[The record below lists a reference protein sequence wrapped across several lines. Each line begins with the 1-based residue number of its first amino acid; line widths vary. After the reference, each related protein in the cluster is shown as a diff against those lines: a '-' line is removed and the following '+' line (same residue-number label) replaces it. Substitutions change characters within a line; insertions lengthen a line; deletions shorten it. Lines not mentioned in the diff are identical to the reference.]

1 MNSYGARRL
10 MLDPGRTAL
19 ALRAL
24 HTRDGHY
31 PFLYRFLHRRVG
43 RLGRGSAT
51 LGRVRLPAD
60 LHARPYLAVVRRG
73 DSEVFRR
80 LVAQFQ
86 HHPEVTVIWDRR
98 QGDRRAAP
106 ADVALERRRA
116 DRRVTPAADWTA
128 ARFILAPRATP

>member
-10 MLDPGRTAL
+10 TLDPGRTAL

-31 PFLYRFLHRRVG
+31 PFLYRFLQRRAG
-43 RLGRGSAT
+43 RLGRGATT

-60 LHARPYLAVVRRG
+60 IQSRPYLAVARPG
-73 DSEVFRR
+73 DTDVYRR
-80 LVAQFQ
+80 LVAHFQ

-106 ADVALERRRA
+106 VDVALERRRA
-116 DRRVTPAADWTA
+116 DRRLTPPADWTA